1 MLLPTYSFQEKIF
14 LMQIRQELIDRFFI
28 NECSSDEVDLV
39 IKYFSE
45 NKSAFEKYMG
55 KGEWDNMDNDKDL
68 DKEQSKILLA
78 SLKKQLFNKR
88 NAAGLTMNAIPFQAI
103 MAAASLILLLV
114 CGWWFMGKNNRAAN
128 TAAVINKEVRVAGNK
143 PRLNWKLVRNTG
155 KSSMVIKLEDGS
167 VITLSKNTVVKYPVP
182 FAFNNRTIELNG
194 DAFFQVAKNKF
205 KPFIVYTGNLSTTAL
220 GTSFRIT
227 AFNEGKLEVNVK
239 LITGKVVVQ
248 SIHAMTNWKGDC
260 FLLPGDLLR
269 YNAHTAA
276 VFVTR
281 FSPRNEAI
289 AYVSRKSQKKAPAV
303 ELRFNNTA
311 LNEVMKSIAS
321 LHHIKIS
328 YSEADIQDMNFTG
341 TVNEYDDVAVI
352 LKMIARMNELQVDQ
366 TPEGFKISGSQKQ

>member
-55 KGEWDNMDNDKDL
+55 KEEWDNMDSDKDL

-78 SLKKQLFNKR
+78 SLKQQLFNKR
-88 NAAGLTMNAIPFQAI
+88 NVAGLTMNAIPFQAI

-114 CGWWFMGKNNRAAN
+114 CGWWFMGKNNRVAN
-128 TAAVINKEVRVAGNK
+128 TAAVINKEVRVAGSK
-143 PRLNWKLVRNTG
+143 PRLNWKLVRNVG
-155 KSSMVIKLEDGS
+155 KSPMVIKLEDGS
-167 VITLSKNTVVKYPVP
+167 VITLSKNTVVKYSVP
-182 FAFNNRTIELNG
+182 FASNNRTIELNG

-205 KPFIVYTGNLSTTAL
+205 KPFIVYTGNLSITAL

-227 AFNEGKLEVNVK
+227 AFNEGRLEVNVK
-239 LITGKVVVQ
+239 LVTGKVVVQ

-281 FSPRNEAI
+281 FNPRKEAI
-289 AYVSRKSQKKAPAV
+289 ADVSIKPQKKPLAI

-328 YSEADIQDMNFTG
+328 YSEADIQNMNFTG

>member
-55 KGEWDNMDNDKDL
+55 KEEWDNMDSDKDL

-78 SLKKQLFNKR
+78 SLKQQLFNKR
-88 NAAGLTMNAIPFQAI
+88 NVGVLTISFRVI
-103 MAAASLILLLV
+103 MAAASVVLLLV
-114 CGWWFMGKNNRAAN
+114 FGWWFMGKNNRVTN
-128 TAAVINKEVRVAGNK
+128 TAAVIHKEVRVAGSK

-155 KSSMVIKLEDGS
+155 KSPMVIKLEDGS

-227 AFNEGKLEVNVK
+227 AFNEGRLEVNVK
-239 LITGKVVVQ
+239 LVTGKVVVQ

-281 FSPRNEAI
+281 FNPRNDAI
-289 AYVSRKSQKKAPAV
+289 ANVSKRSEKRLVAV

-328 YSEADIQDMNFTG
+328 YSEADIQNMNFTG